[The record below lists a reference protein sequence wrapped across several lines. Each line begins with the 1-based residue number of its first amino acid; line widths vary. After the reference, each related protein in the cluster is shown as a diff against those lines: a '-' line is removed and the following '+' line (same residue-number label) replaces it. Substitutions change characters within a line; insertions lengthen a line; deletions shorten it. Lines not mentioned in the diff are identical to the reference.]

1 MKVHCALR
9 KGEIVKSFGSVIQT
23 EFSQFAQRFYLN
35 TILFI
40 ENNFIKAYI
49 VDRKSTYLISVTH

>member
-1 MKVHCALR
+1 MPYESPLC
-9 KGEIVKSFGSVIQT
+9 IVKTFGSVIQT

-49 VDRKSTYLISVTH
+49 VDTKSTYLISVTH

>member
-1 MKVHCALR
+1 MPYESPLC
-9 KGEIVKSFGSVIQT
+9 IVKTFGSVIQT

-40 ENNFIKAYI
+40 ENNFIKADI
-49 VDRKSTYLISVTH
+49 VDRKGTYLISVTH

>member
-1 MKVHCALR
+1 MPYESPLC
-9 KGEIVKSFGSVIQT
+9 IVKTFGSVIQT